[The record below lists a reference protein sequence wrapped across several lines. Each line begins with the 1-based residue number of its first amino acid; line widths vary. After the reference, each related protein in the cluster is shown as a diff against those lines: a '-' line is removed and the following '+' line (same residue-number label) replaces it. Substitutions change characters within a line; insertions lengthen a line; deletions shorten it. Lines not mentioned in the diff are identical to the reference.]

1 MTRFTYKNTSLAA
14 VFMLISKL
22 KLKLGGWAF
31 WKHATAEVC
40 MRDAASNCEKKR
52 ADSIDF
58 WKVVKKDL
66 LDNWDEEKQKSQF
79 LRRENG

>member
-1 MTRFTYKNTSLAA
+1 MTRFTYKNTSLVA

-40 MRDAASNCEKKR
+40 TRDADSNCENKR

>member
-1 MTRFTYKNTSLAA
+1 MTRFTYKSTSLAA

-22 KLKLGGWAF
+22 KLKLGGWTF
-31 WKHATAEVC
+31 WKHATAEVY
-40 MRDAASNCEKKR
+40 MRDAGSTCEDSM

-66 LDNWDEEKQKSQF
+66 LDNRDEEKQKSQF
-79 LRRENG
+79 LRRGNE